1 MIIYN
6 YSEGIQASKRKE
18 GKPMNEIE
26 KALQELAE
34 ALKNNETVTKVT
46 VTITLTKPKPDKA
59 KPKS

>member
-1 MIIYN
+1 
-6 YSEGIQASKRKE
+6 
-18 GKPMNEIE
+18 MNEIE